1 MEDRNPGLLGRLET
15 VMKVVAAACLM
26 GMALI
31 TGADVAGRAF
41 FNTPLFGTEEIVTIL
56 AVFVAGLALP
66 YTHSQGSHIGVE
78 ILYARMGHRLRAVLD
93 VLTHSVSGG
102 LFLLVAWR
110 MALYG
115 NSLRRSGEVSMNL
128 ELPTYMVV
136 YALGFCFFVFALC
149 LLAGAAKPLVRGRDS

>member
-1 MEDRNPGLLGRLET
+1 MENQNPGLLGRMES

-26 GMALI
+26 AMALI
-31 TGADVAGRAF
+31 TGVDVAGRAL

-78 ILYARMGHRLRAVLD
+78 ILYARMGSRMRAVFD
-93 VLTHSVSGG
+93 VLTNSLAGG

-110 MALYG
+110 MVLYG

-136 YALGFCFFVFALC
+136 YALGFCFLVFALC
-149 LLAGAAKPLVRGRDS
+149 LLAGAAKPLTRGGRS